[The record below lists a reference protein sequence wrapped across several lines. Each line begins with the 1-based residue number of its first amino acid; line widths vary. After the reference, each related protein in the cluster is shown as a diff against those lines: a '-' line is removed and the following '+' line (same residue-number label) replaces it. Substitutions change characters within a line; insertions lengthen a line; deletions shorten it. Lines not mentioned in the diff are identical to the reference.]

1 VAGFVGTQTKR
12 YGDIDE
18 YGSGLVQFSSGA
30 IAEVAASWVDA
41 KFHAPVEINGT
52 KGQIQIKD
60 GKVYYWSELVEG
72 ADGGEWTNLPAAG
85 PHAFELFWDKLEGK
99 EIPVELVTIDEAA
112 EESRVMAELYRSAG
126 A

>member
-1 VAGFVGTQTKR
+1 MDNHHR
-12 YGDIDE
+12 
-18 YGSGLVQFSSGA
+18 
-30 IAEVAASWVDA
+30 
-41 KFHAPVEINGT
+41 
-52 KGQIQIKD
+52 QIYID
-60 GKVYYWSELVEG
+60 GKVYCWSELSGSGQG

-99 EIPVELVTIDEAA
+99 EIPVELVTIGEAA